1 LAARDTLFRC
11 RIERRRGAAM
21 TKPLKAADYLDN
33 PQRAIA
39 LLNRVI
45 ASGGDIAVIEKALV
59 VVALALKRAGFGW
72 ADDHGCIRNPD

>member
-1 LAARDTLFRC
+1 
-11 RIERRRGAAM
+11 M

-59 VVALALKRAGFGW
+59 VVVLALKRAGFGEPVKT
-72 ADDHGCIRNPD
+72 ATRRGH